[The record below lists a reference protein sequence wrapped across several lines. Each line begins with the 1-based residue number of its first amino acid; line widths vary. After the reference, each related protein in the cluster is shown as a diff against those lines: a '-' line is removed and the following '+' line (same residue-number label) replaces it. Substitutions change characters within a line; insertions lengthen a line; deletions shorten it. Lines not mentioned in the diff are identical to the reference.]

1 MPLKGLYHPTGSR
14 MTIELSLLAWV
25 LVLAVVQVMLPAMWR
40 NRETGLDYNAGPR
53 DEPGPPVGVVT
64 GRLRRAQANLYETL
78 PLFAAAVLIA
88 HVAGREGALTLWGAW
103 LYLGARIVY
112 VPLYAMGV
120 PYLRS
125 AVWCVSLLGLGLILL
140 AILIPG

>member
-1 MPLKGLYHPTGSR
+1 

-40 NRETGLDYNAGPR
+40 NRETGLEYNASPR

-64 GRLRRAQANLYETL
+64 GRLRRAQSNLYETL
-78 PLFAAAVLIA
+78 PLFAGAVLIA
-88 HVAGREGALTLWGAW
+88 HIAGREGALTLWGAW

-125 AVWCVSLLGLGLILL
+125 AVWLVSLLGLGLILF
-140 AILIPG
+140 AILIPA